1 MSIYVRHGR
10 ENSSH
15 LPNPMDHVRKGD
27 FAVRDGH
34 SHAECTQKQNV
45 YLSMYSTR
53 EGNIGCCYIYV
64 PYNFILSKWA

>member
-10 ENSSH
+10 ENSSY

-34 SHAECTQKQNV
+34 SHAECMQK
-45 YLSMYSTR
+45 MSTCPCIQLER
-53 EGNIGCCYIYV
+53 GI
-64 PYNFILSKWA
+64 